1 MAVDFSNAVKTDEGV
16 QVNGVVMQQIVEQ
29 CEGCERIKEF
39 EGGKYCGSYPQPA
52 VKWKLGNC
60 NFATHT
66 KSAPAKGKAK
76 VNPLKA
82 SKRAAKGR

>member
-16 QVNGVVMQQIVEQ
+16 QVNGVVMHQIVEQ

-39 EGGKYCGSYPQPA
+39 EGGKYCSTYPQPA
-52 VKWKLGNC
+52 VKWRLGNC

-66 KSAPAKGKAK
+66 KAAAKGKAK

>member
-16 QVNGVVMQQIVEQ
+16 QVNGVVMHQIVEK
-29 CEGCERIKEF
+29 CEGCDRINEF
-39 EGGKYCGSYPQPA
+39 EGAKYCGSYPQPA
-52 VKWKLGNC
+52 SKWRLGIC
-60 NFATHT
+60 NFSTHT
-66 KSAPAKGKAK
+66 KTAPAKGKAK

>member
-1 MAVDFSNAVKTDEGV
+1 MAVDFSNAVKTDDGV
-16 QVNGVVMQQIVEQ
+16 QVNGVVMNTIVEQ
-29 CEGCERIKEF
+29 CEGCERVKEF
-39 EGGKYCGSYPQPA
+39 DGAKFCGTYPTPA
-52 VKWKLGNC
+52 VKWRMGSC

-66 KSAPAKGKAK
+66 KAAPAKGKAK